1 MSKTFYV
8 NAQGEILDVINHGDD
23 PPPLPDYVA
32 FYEALLTSSVYQ
44 AVLSQ
49 PATAELA
56 RAMVVF
62 VSAIQDA
69 MAGRENQAA
78 LQGAIW
84 LLLSQLTL
92 EPAHAA
98 ELAALM
104 KQHHLAGVYA
114 LQPPAERA
122 RDELGQ
128 FLADDPA
135 TPDVNEAWEP
145 Q

>member
-1 MSKTFYV
+1 MSKTIYV

-23 PPPLPDYVA
+23 PPPVPDYVA

-62 VSAIQDA
+62 VSAIQDC
-69 MAGRENQAA
+69 MAGRENQSA

-104 KQHHLAGVYA
+104 KQHHLAGVYV

-135 TPDVNEAWEP
+135 TPDVNEAWV